1 MFKVKNRVEL
11 RNKITYQIFVRQFSE
26 THDFNGVTNQLD
38 RIKEL
43 GVDII
48 YLLPFFP
55 IGLLNRK
62 GSVGSPYSIK
72 NYKEIDPLNGTLE
85 DLKILIDETHKRGMK
100 IIIDMVLNHTSR
112 DSVFVNESLDYMY
125 LVDGKICNKVGD
137 WSDVADINYDNDI
150 VIEKIIDA
158 LEYWVKLGIDGY
170 RMDVCSLIPAHF
182 WEKAVKR
189 LKNINDDV
197 IMLGES
203 VRKDFILYLRS
214 LGHTGVSDNELYQYF
229 DVLYPYDIKDYQDD
243 FIYHNKNLDK
253 WLFSIKEQQAIYP
266 IDFVKVRY
274 LSNHDLDRVG
284 SYFKDN
290 DLEKIW
296 AFNFFLPGLTFIYAG
311 DEFGEDIRQT
321 LFEIEEIDWNKKNHD
336 LTNLFKRLSEI
347 KKEEIYREGFFDYE
361 VVDEVAILKYTY
373 ANNISY
379 GIFNFGAPKRI
390 KVSLKDGVYM
400 DKITGQKISVKDN
413 LLYIENFIII

>member
-1 MFKVKNRVEL
+1 MKNRIEL
-11 RNKITYQIFVRQFSE
+11 RNQVTYQIFVRQFSE
-26 THDFNGVTNQLD
+26 THDFNGVIKELD

-55 IGLLNRK
+55 VGKLNRK

-72 NYKEIDPLNGTLE
+72 NYKEIDPLNGSLE
-85 DLKILIDETHKRGMK
+85 ELKVLIDETHKRGMK

-112 DSVFVNESLDYMY
+112 DSLFVNESLDYMY

-137 WSDVADINYDNDI
+137 WSDVADINYNNDV

-158 LEYWVKLGIDGY
+158 LEYWAKLGIDGY
-170 RMDVCSLIPAHF
+170 RMDVCSLIPSHF
-182 WEKAVKR
+182 WNKAVKR
-189 LKNINDDV
+189 LREINDDV

-203 VRKDFILYLRS
+203 VGKDFILYLRS
-214 LGHTGVSDNELYQYF
+214 LGHTGLSDSELYQYF

-243 FIYHNKNLDK
+243 FIANKKNLEK

-266 IDFVKVRY
+266 LDFVKARY
-274 LSNHDLDRVG
+274 LSNHDLERIG
-284 SYFKDN
+284 SYYRKK

-321 LFEIEEIDWNKKNHD
+321 LFEIEEIDWEKKNYD
-336 LTNLFKRLSEI
+336 LTKLFKVLSQI
-347 KKEEIYREGFFDYE
+347 KKADIYREGFFDYE
-361 VVDEVAILKYTY
+361 VINDVAILKYLQ
-373 ANNISY
+373 NGNVSY
-379 GIFNFGAPKRI
+379 GIFNFGNQSSI
-390 KVSLKDGVYM
+390 KTNIKDGTYIN
-400 DKITGQKISVKDN
+400 KITGEKIIVKDGIIN
-413 LLYIENFIII
+413 ISDYFII